1 MGHER
6 DQTEAQDEA
15 DGGGARGV
23 GGEMASDLFIF
34 LNRRANQVRIS
45 FWDRDGCAI
54 MMKRIEEGTFRG
66 VKTAEGKDLVE
77 LDAGELAMVLEG
89 IDAPTIKRRRRYRA
103 PEQSSYAP
111 TSSLHS

>member
-1 MGHER
+1 
-6 DQTEAQDEA
+6 
-15 DGGGARGV
+15 
-23 GGEMASDLFIF
+23 MASDLFIF